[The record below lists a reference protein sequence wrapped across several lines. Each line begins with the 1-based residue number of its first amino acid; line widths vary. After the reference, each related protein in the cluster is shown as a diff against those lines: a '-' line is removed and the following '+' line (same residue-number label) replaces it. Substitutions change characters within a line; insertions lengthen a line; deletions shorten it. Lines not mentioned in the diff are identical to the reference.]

1 MKIKMNNSILDTSK
15 IMMFEFWHDY
25 IKWKYQ
31 DNTKLCYMDTERFI
45 SHIKTEDIYE
55 DITDDGE
62 KTSLY
67 IKLWN
72 R

>member
-1 MKIKMNNSILDTSK
+1 MY
-15 IMMFEFWHDY
+15 EFWHDY